1 MQNIEGHTLMISEVQ
16 NGFISRKET
25 TGQQG
30 CSEGERQTSKTWVLF
45 YSFGLVWILCP
56 DPAAIIER
64 S

>member
-1 MQNIEGHTLMISEVQ
+1 MMISEVQ